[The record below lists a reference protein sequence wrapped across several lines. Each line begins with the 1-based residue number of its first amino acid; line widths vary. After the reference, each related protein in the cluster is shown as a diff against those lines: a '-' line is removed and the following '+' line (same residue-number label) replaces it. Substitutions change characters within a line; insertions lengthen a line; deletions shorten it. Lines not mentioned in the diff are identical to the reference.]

1 MTSGLP
7 SKILVIDNDQGVL
20 NAVAQGLEAYKIQC
34 SLAKDWESALYMYNT
49 HKFDL
54 CLISLELDSLPGTA
68 LIQKWRNHEME
79 SKRNAAFVLSTSQQ
93 RKSGDSALIKEI
105 GDVAMVFK
113 PIKIPNLLSIMA
125 SAMQMA
131 KSRASMLQVK
141 DKLISPLLRT
151 KKYEKAANIA
161 KEKLEPVGDKGKFF
175 SSQIYEAAGKVGAA
189 IDLLKN
195 LIASDPSNMAYHN
208 ELAKIYL
215 QTGNLKEAQKC
226 YEMADQAAPGNI
238 ERVNDM
244 ANLYL
249 KLKMPEKSIG
259 KFSELIKLNPENE
272 DLKYDVYDK
281 LSEAGYLEHAQ
292 DFCRQTSTPKELVRH
307 FNNKGVLY
315 SKAGE
320 FPDAIDEYKK
330 AVKLIPGSK
339 ELYRILYNMAIAHIN
354 LKTFEH
360 LQEAHKLLNESLKMQ
375 PDYDKAKEK
384 LKITERYVGRKPS

>member
-7 SKILVIDNDQGVL
+7 SKILVVDNDQGVL
-20 NAVAQGLEAYKIQC
+20 NAISQGLEAYKIQC
-34 SLAKDWESALYMYNT
+34 SVAKDWESALYMFNS

-54 CLISLELDSLPGTA
+54 CLISLELDALQGTA

-79 SKRNAAFVLSTSQQ
+79 SKRFAAFVLSTSQQ
-93 RKSGDSALIKEI
+93 RKSGDSALIKEL

-125 SAMQMA
+125 NAMQMSRA
-131 KSRASMLQVK
+131 RASMLHVK
-141 DKLISPLLRT
+141 DKLISPLLKT
-151 KKYEKAANIA
+151 KKYEKAASIA

-175 SSQIYEAAGKVGAA
+175 SSQIYDAAGKVGAA
-189 IDLLKN
+189 IELLKK
-195 LIASDPSNMAYHN
+195 LIESDPSNMSYHN

-215 QTGNLKEAQKC
+215 QTGNLKEAQKS
-226 YEMADQAAPGNI
+226 YELADKAAPGNI

-249 KLKMPEKSIG
+249 KLKMPDKSLG
-259 KFSELIKLNPENE
+259 KFTELIKLNPEHK
-272 DLKYDVYDK
+272 DMKYDVYDK
-281 LSEAGYLEHAQ
+281 LSDAGYLQHAQ
-292 DFCRQTSTPKELVRH
+292 EFCRQTSTPKELVRH
-307 FNNKGVLY
+307 FNNKGVLF

-320 FPDAIDEYKK
+320 FPDAIDEYEK

-354 LKTFEH
+354 LKTFDH
-360 LQEAHKLLNESLKMQ
+360 LKKAHSLLLESLKMQ
-375 PDYDKAKEK
+375 PNFDKAKEK
-384 LKITERYVGRKPS
+384 LKITERYVGRK